1 VFRYYDRGMRYVL
14 EDVEVKDV
22 SGEIERR
29 GVKADRRVR
38 VTVETLED
46 LPLAALAEKGRAFAF
61 LADEPDLYSKSS

>member
-1 VFRYYDRGMRYVL
+1 MRYVL
-14 EDVEVKDV
+14 EDIEVKDV

-46 LPLAALAEKGRAFAF
+46 DLPMASLAEEGRAFAF
-61 LADEPDLYSKSS
+61 LADEPDLYSEADIKR